1 MDKVSIIIPYYKKK
15 KYIQLTLNSIL
26 KQSYKNFEVFIVFDE
41 ETKENLSFI
50 NKLSKRDKRIK
61 IIVNKKNLGAGFS
74 RNKAIEKSRG
84 KFIAFIDADDIWKKK
99 KLELQLKFMQR
110 NNIKISHTS
119 YEIIDENNFK
129 LGSRIAKTF
138 YNHKELLESCDV
150 GLSTVILKKNIL
162 GKTLRFPPLKTKEDF
177 VLWLNILLKGYKIC
191 GFNKILSQWRSGKS
205 SLSSSTYQKL
215 IDGFRVYNIYMK
227 FNFFVSLY
235 FLIILSLNFLYK
247 RFND

>member
-1 MDKVSIIIPYYKKK
+1 
-15 KYIQLTLNSIL
+15 
-26 KQSYKNFEVFIVFDE
+26 
-41 ETKENLSFI
+41 
-50 NKLSKRDKRIK
+50 
-61 IIVNKKNLGAGFS
+61 
-74 RNKAIEKSRG
+74 
-84 KFIAFIDADDIWKKK
+84 
-99 KLELQLKFMQR
+99 MQR

-119 YEIIDENNFK
+119 YEIIDEKNFK
-129 LGSRIAKTF
+129 LGSRIARTF
-138 YNHKELLESCDV
+138 YNHQELLQSCDV

-177 VLWLNILLKGYKIC
+177 VLWLNILLKGYKIY
-191 GFNKILSQWRSGKS
+191 GFNKILSQWRSDKS
-205 SLSSSTYQKL
+205 SLSSSIYQKL